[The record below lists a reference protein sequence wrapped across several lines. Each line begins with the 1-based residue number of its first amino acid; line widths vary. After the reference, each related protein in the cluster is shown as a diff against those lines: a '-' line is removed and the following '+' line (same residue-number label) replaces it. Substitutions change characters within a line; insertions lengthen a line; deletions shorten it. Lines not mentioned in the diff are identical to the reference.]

1 MVALIPIPTDG
12 ILSEGQQQPSQP
24 PGPIIVPDAY
34 RRLLESLMS
43 WVGEARVSTGASPLV
58 GVERVN
64 SYFRLKAAEVFND
77 EASVR
82 LLARLYES
90 HSLPYPDLPV
100 DDINGVALA
109 RLTAAGF
116 CEVGPLRARIT
127 DDGQRFID
135 SIHQE

>member
-1 MVALIPIPTDG
+1 MAQLVITREDART
-12 ILSEGQQQPSQP
+12 
-24 PGPIIVPDAY
+24 VRYAPDAATRADHVEVY
-34 RRLLESLMS
+34 RRLLESLES
-43 WVGEARVSTGASPLV
+43 FVRGPRVSPGASPLV
-58 GVERVN
+58 RIERVN
-64 SYFRLKAAEVFND
+64 SYFKLKAAEVFND

-90 HSLPYPDLPV
+90 HALAYRDLPV
-100 DDINGVALA
+100 NETNGVALA

-135 SIHQE
+135 NIHQE

>member
-1 MVALIPIPTDG
+1 MVTVVLERARDIPEPPPDVAG
-12 ILSEGQQQPSQP
+12 IYPQPMTNH
-24 PGPIIVPDAY
+24 
-34 RRLLESLMS
+34 RLDQM
-43 WVGEARVSTGASPLV
+43 
-58 GVERVN
+58 N

-90 HSLPYPDLPV
+90 HALAYRDLP
-100 DDINGVALA
+100 INETNGVALA

-135 SIHQE
+135 NIHQE